1 MQVVRPPIRPP
12 GLDLPRRPRQR
23 GVFAMT
29 ALADVLFQLL
39 IFFMLSASL
48 VAYSMLPLRSGA
60 IRDGEGGGDGAG
72 TEAGTTVTDASA
84 TAVWTLNPDGITASG
99 QHFALP
105 RLAALADALAAQGTR
120 NVLLVL
126 RPEVPVQDVVTVLET
141 LSAHGIDSVQIAEAP
156 GGRS

>member
-1 MQVVRPPIRPP
+1 
-12 GLDLPRRPRQR
+12 
-23 GVFAMT
+23 MT

-48 VAYSMLPLRSGA
+48 IAYSMLPLRSGA
-60 IRDGEGGGDGAG
+60 IRDGGGKGESDGATG
-72 TEAGTTVTDASA
+72 GAGTTVTDASA

-105 RLAALADALAAQGTR
+105 RLTALADALAAQGTR
-120 NVLLVL
+120 NVLVVL

-141 LSAHGIDSVQIAEAP
+141 LSAHGIDAVQIAEAP
-156 GGRS
+156 GDRR